1 MKKTYF
7 SMEDFNWLN
16 KDSRTFLEKDYLLPG
31 VTPEER
37 IRQISNTAE
46 RILGIE
52 GFSDKF
58 YGYMAKGFYSL
69 ATPVWMN
76 FGLDRGLP
84 ISCYGIDIQDDTFDI
99 LRATAEIGALTKMGG
114 GTAGYFG
121 KLRGRGAPIKN
132 NGVSNGAVSF
142 LLPFQT
148 TTDVITQGQA
158 RRGYFAA
165 YYPVDGPD
173 IEEFLQCRSEGNI
186 IQNIAL
192 GVCISDEWMEAVQD
206 GDKEKRKI
214 LAKIHQKRAESGF
227 PYIFFTGNVNKSKPR
242 VYKDKDLEINH
253 SQMCVT
259 GDQRVVT
266 DRGIKT
272 ALELYNEKGELNL
285 FDNEKVVKSTKMT
298 LIEKDAEVYEILLDN
313 GLTHKVTDYH
323 KIKTFVGKG
332 NKGYKFEDR
341 ECKDLRVGDKVAI
354 QTNKGIFGKGD
365 YVKEAFL
372 LGLYQSDG
380 TQSNSSL
387 HFDIWENDFDLIE
400 RIEDYI
406 EILSEKYNYKP
417 RYSCKGSRFINCN
430 TGQSSI
436 SKKRLTTQLFNNS
449 GLEFKKGNIPNW
461 IWEANEETVWSYL
474 EGLLI
479 ADGTAYLAD
488 KEKGLVKVEYAD
500 VNMEFLKDL
509 QILFNNLGLNT
520 SINLLREGG
529 ISLLPNGKG
538 GYSEYFSKPCYRL
551 SINNK
556 KALKQVE
563 KNTGFLSRKDIN
575 IYDYNEGKNSRI
587 TAKIV
592 AIRYLGE
599 EDVYC
604 VTVNSDEHHWVC
616 NGVITHNCTEILEYT
631 DEHKSFVCCLSS
643 LNLLHWDEIADTDA
657 IETLAYFLDAVYSEF
672 IEKAEGVPF
681 MEKALL
687 FAKEHRSIGI
697 GVLGWHSFL
706 QSKLIP
712 FEGLESKMLNAE
724 IFRIIDNKSLHASI
738 QLATMFG
745 EPEMLKGYGERFTTR
760 LAIAPTTS
768 SSFILG
774 QVSPSIEPLQSNY
787 FIKDLAKGKFVYRNP
802 YLKKLLKSK
811 KQDTPE
817 VWNSILLKGGSVQ
830 HLDILDSKEKS
841 VFKTFG
847 ELSQLEIVQQAAQRQ
862 KFIDQGQSLN
872 LMIHPDTSLK
882 DVNALFFE
890 AWQLGIKTLYYQ
902 RSVNMAQEVSRNL
915 MDCSSCEG

>member
-1 MKKTYF
+1 
-7 SMEDFNWLN
+7 MEDFNWLN
-16 KDSRTFLEKDYLLPG
+16 KDSRTFLEKDYLLEG

-37 IRQISNTAE
+37 IRQIADTAE
-46 RILGIE
+46 KILGIE

-121 KLRGRGAPIKN
+121 KLRGRGTPIRN

-192 GVCISDEWMEAVQD
+192 GVCISDEWMEAVEA
-206 GDKEKRKI
+206 GDKDKRKI

-227 PYIFFTGNVNKSKPR
+227 PYIFFTGNVNKNKPK

-253 SQMCVT
+253 SQM
-259 GDQRVVT
+259 
-266 DRGIKT
+266 
-272 ALELYNEKGELNL
+272 
-285 FDNEKVVKSTKMT
+285 
-298 LIEKDAEVYEILLDN
+298 
-313 GLTHKVTDYH
+313 
-323 KIKTFVGKG
+323 
-332 NKGYKFEDR
+332 
-341 ECKDLRVGDKVAI
+341 
-354 QTNKGIFGKGD
+354 
-365 YVKEAFL
+365 
-372 LGLYQSDG
+372 
-380 TQSNSSL
+380 
-387 HFDIWENDFDLIE
+387 
-400 RIEDYI
+400 
-406 EILSEKYNYKP
+406 
-417 RYSCKGSRFINCN
+417 
-430 TGQSSI
+430 
-436 SKKRLTTQLFNNS
+436 
-449 GLEFKKGNIPNW
+449 
-461 IWEANEETVWSYL
+461 
-474 EGLLI
+474 
-479 ADGTAYLAD
+479 
-488 KEKGLVKVEYAD
+488 
-500 VNMEFLKDL
+500 
-509 QILFNNLGLNT
+509 
-520 SINLLREGG
+520 
-529 ISLLPNGKG
+529 
-538 GYSEYFSKPCYRL
+538 
-551 SINNK
+551 
-556 KALKQVE
+556 
-563 KNTGFLSRKDIN
+563 
-575 IYDYNEGKNSRI
+575 
-587 TAKIV
+587 
-592 AIRYLGE
+592 
-599 EDVYC
+599 
-604 VTVNSDEHHWVC
+604 
-616 NGVITHNCTEILEYT
+616 CTEILEYT

-643 LNLLHWDEIADTDA
+643 LNLLHWDDMVQTDA
-657 IETLAYFLDAVYSEF
+657 VETLAYFLDAVYSEF
-672 IEKAEGVPF
+672 IEKAEGIPF

-724 IFRIIDNKSLHASI
+724 IFRTINDKSLIASM
-738 QLATMFG
+738 QLATLFG
-745 EPEMLKGYGERFTTR
+745 EPEMLKGYGQRFTTR

-811 KQDTPE
+811 EQDTPE

-830 HLDILDSKEKS
+830 HLEILDEKEKL

-847 ELSQLEIVQQAAQRQ
+847 EISQLEIVQQAAQRQ

-882 DVNALFFE
+882 EVNALFFE
-890 AWQLGIKTLYYQ
+890 AWTLGIKTLYYQ

-915 MDCSSCEG
+915 MECSSCEG

>member
-1 MKKTYF
+1 
-7 SMEDFNWLN
+7 MEDFNWLN
-16 KDSRTFLEKDYLLPG
+16 KDSRVFLEKDYLLPG

-37 IRQISNTAE
+37 IRQISDTAE
-46 RILGIE
+46 KILGIE

-121 KLRGRGAPIKN
+121 KLRGRGTPIRN

-192 GVCISDEWMEAVQD
+192 GVCISDEWMEAVEA
-206 GDKEKRKI
+206 GDKDKRKI

-227 PYIFFTGNVNKSKPR
+227 PYIFFTGNVNKNKPK

-253 SQMCVT
+253 SQM
-259 GDQRVVT
+259 
-266 DRGIKT
+266 
-272 ALELYNEKGELNL
+272 
-285 FDNEKVVKSTKMT
+285 
-298 LIEKDAEVYEILLDN
+298 
-313 GLTHKVTDYH
+313 
-323 KIKTFVGKG
+323 
-332 NKGYKFEDR
+332 
-341 ECKDLRVGDKVAI
+341 
-354 QTNKGIFGKGD
+354 
-365 YVKEAFL
+365 
-372 LGLYQSDG
+372 
-380 TQSNSSL
+380 
-387 HFDIWENDFDLIE
+387 
-400 RIEDYI
+400 
-406 EILSEKYNYKP
+406 
-417 RYSCKGSRFINCN
+417 
-430 TGQSSI
+430 
-436 SKKRLTTQLFNNS
+436 
-449 GLEFKKGNIPNW
+449 
-461 IWEANEETVWSYL
+461 
-474 EGLLI
+474 
-479 ADGTAYLAD
+479 
-488 KEKGLVKVEYAD
+488 
-500 VNMEFLKDL
+500 
-509 QILFNNLGLNT
+509 
-520 SINLLREGG
+520 
-529 ISLLPNGKG
+529 
-538 GYSEYFSKPCYRL
+538 
-551 SINNK
+551 
-556 KALKQVE
+556 
-563 KNTGFLSRKDIN
+563 
-575 IYDYNEGKNSRI
+575 
-587 TAKIV
+587 
-592 AIRYLGE
+592 
-599 EDVYC
+599 
-604 VTVNSDEHHWVC
+604 
-616 NGVITHNCTEILEYT
+616 CTEILEYT

-643 LNLLHWDEIADTDA
+643 LNLLHWDDMVQTDA
-657 IETLAYFLDAVYSEF
+657 VETLAYFLDAVYSEF
-672 IEKAEGVPF
+672 IEKAEGIPF

-724 IFRIIDNKSLHASI
+724 IFRTINDKSLIASM
-738 QLATMFG
+738 QLATLFG
-745 EPEMLKGYGERFTTR
+745 EPEMLKGYGQRFTTR

-811 KQDTPE
+811 EQDTPE

-830 HLDILDSKEKS
+830 HLEILDEKEKL

-847 ELSQLEIVQQAAQRQ
+847 EISQLEIVQQAAQRQ

-882 DVNALFFE
+882 EVNALFFE
-890 AWQLGIKTLYYQ
+890 AWTLGIKTLYYQ

>member
-1 MKKTYF
+1 MK
-7 SMEDFNWLN
+7 DFNWLN
-16 KDSRTFLEKDYLLPG
+16 KDSRVFLEKDYLLPG
-31 VTPEER
+31 TTPEER
-37 IRQISNTAE
+37 IRQIADTAE
-46 RILGIE
+46 NILGIK

-173 IEEFLQCRSEGNI
+173 IEEFLQCRSEGHI

-192 GVCISDEWMEAVQD
+192 GVCISDEWMESAEA
-206 GDKEKRKI
+206 GDKDKRKI

-227 PYIFFTGNVNKSKPR
+227 PYIFFTGNVNKNKPQ
-242 VYKDKDLEINH
+242 VYKDKDMEINH
-253 SQMCVT
+253 SQM
-259 GDQRVVT
+259 
-266 DRGIKT
+266 
-272 ALELYNEKGELNL
+272 
-285 FDNEKVVKSTKMT
+285 
-298 LIEKDAEVYEILLDN
+298 
-313 GLTHKVTDYH
+313 
-323 KIKTFVGKG
+323 
-332 NKGYKFEDR
+332 
-341 ECKDLRVGDKVAI
+341 
-354 QTNKGIFGKGD
+354 
-365 YVKEAFL
+365 
-372 LGLYQSDG
+372 
-380 TQSNSSL
+380 
-387 HFDIWENDFDLIE
+387 
-400 RIEDYI
+400 
-406 EILSEKYNYKP
+406 
-417 RYSCKGSRFINCN
+417 
-430 TGQSSI
+430 
-436 SKKRLTTQLFNNS
+436 
-449 GLEFKKGNIPNW
+449 
-461 IWEANEETVWSYL
+461 
-474 EGLLI
+474 
-479 ADGTAYLAD
+479 
-488 KEKGLVKVEYAD
+488 
-500 VNMEFLKDL
+500 
-509 QILFNNLGLNT
+509 
-520 SINLLREGG
+520 
-529 ISLLPNGKG
+529 
-538 GYSEYFSKPCYRL
+538 
-551 SINNK
+551 
-556 KALKQVE
+556 
-563 KNTGFLSRKDIN
+563 
-575 IYDYNEGKNSRI
+575 
-587 TAKIV
+587 
-592 AIRYLGE
+592 
-599 EDVYC
+599 
-604 VTVNSDEHHWVC
+604 
-616 NGVITHNCTEILEYT
+616 CTEILEYT

-643 LNLLHWDEIADTDA
+643 LNLLNWDEIIQTDA

-672 IEKAEGVPF
+672 IQKAEGIPF

-706 QSKLIP
+706 QSKMVP
-712 FEGLESKMLNAE
+712 FESLEAKMLNNS
-724 IFRIIDNKSLHASI
+724 IFKTIDIKTLEASKR
-738 QLATMFG
+738 LATIFG

-760 LAIAPTTS
+760 LAVAPTTS

-802 YLKKLLKSK
+802 YLKKLLKDK
-811 KQDTPE
+811 NQDTPE
-817 VWNSILLKGGSVQ
+817 VWNSILIKGGSVQ
-830 HLDILDSKEKS
+830 HLDILDEVEKS

-847 ELSQLEIVQQAAQRQ
+847 EISQLEVVQQAAQRQ

-872 LMIHPDTSLK
+872 LMVHPDTSLK

-890 AWQLGIKTLYYQ
+890 SWKLGIKTLYYQ

-915 MDCSSCEG
+915 MSCSSCEA

>member
-1 MKKTYF
+1 
-7 SMEDFNWLN
+7 MEDFNWLN
-16 KDSRTFLEKDYLLPG
+16 KDSRTFLEKDYLLEG

-37 IRQISNTAE
+37 IRQISDTAE
-46 RILGIE
+46 KILGIE

-121 KLRGRGAPIKN
+121 KLRGRGTPIRN

-192 GVCISDEWMEAVQD
+192 GVCISDEWMEAVEA
-206 GDKEKRKI
+206 GDKDKRKI

-227 PYIFFTGNVNKSKPR
+227 PYIFFTGNVNKNKPK

-253 SQMCVT
+253 SQM
-259 GDQRVVT
+259 
-266 DRGIKT
+266 
-272 ALELYNEKGELNL
+272 
-285 FDNEKVVKSTKMT
+285 
-298 LIEKDAEVYEILLDN
+298 
-313 GLTHKVTDYH
+313 
-323 KIKTFVGKG
+323 
-332 NKGYKFEDR
+332 
-341 ECKDLRVGDKVAI
+341 
-354 QTNKGIFGKGD
+354 
-365 YVKEAFL
+365 
-372 LGLYQSDG
+372 
-380 TQSNSSL
+380 
-387 HFDIWENDFDLIE
+387 
-400 RIEDYI
+400 
-406 EILSEKYNYKP
+406 
-417 RYSCKGSRFINCN
+417 
-430 TGQSSI
+430 
-436 SKKRLTTQLFNNS
+436 
-449 GLEFKKGNIPNW
+449 
-461 IWEANEETVWSYL
+461 
-474 EGLLI
+474 
-479 ADGTAYLAD
+479 
-488 KEKGLVKVEYAD
+488 
-500 VNMEFLKDL
+500 
-509 QILFNNLGLNT
+509 
-520 SINLLREGG
+520 
-529 ISLLPNGKG
+529 
-538 GYSEYFSKPCYRL
+538 
-551 SINNK
+551 
-556 KALKQVE
+556 
-563 KNTGFLSRKDIN
+563 
-575 IYDYNEGKNSRI
+575 
-587 TAKIV
+587 
-592 AIRYLGE
+592 
-599 EDVYC
+599 
-604 VTVNSDEHHWVC
+604 
-616 NGVITHNCTEILEYT
+616 CTEILEYT

-643 LNLLHWDEIADTDA
+643 LNLLHWDDMVQTDA
-657 IETLAYFLDAVYSEF
+657 VETLAYFLDAVYSEF
-672 IEKAEGVPF
+672 IEKAEGIPF

-724 IFRIIDNKSLHASI
+724 IFRTINDKSLIASM
-738 QLATMFG
+738 QLATLFG
-745 EPEMLKGYGERFTTR
+745 EPEMLKGYGQRFTTR

-811 KQDTPE
+811 EQDTPE

-830 HLDILDSKEKS
+830 HLEILDEKEKL

-847 ELSQLEIVQQAAQRQ
+847 EISQLEIVQQAAQRQ

-882 DVNALFFE
+882 EVNALFFE
-890 AWQLGIKTLYYQ
+890 AWTLGIKTLYYQ

>member
-1 MKKTYF
+1 MT
-7 SMEDFNWLN
+7 DFNWLN

-31 VTPEER
+31 VTPEDR
-37 IRQISNTAE
+37 IREIGDTAE
-46 RILGIE
+46 KRLGIA

-173 IEEFLQCRSEGNI
+173 IEEFLQCRNEGNI

-192 GVCISDEWMEAVQD
+192 GVCISDEWMESAEA
-206 GDKEKRKI
+206 GDKDKRKI

-242 VYKDKDLEINH
+242 VYKDKGMEINH
-253 SQMCVT
+253 SQM
-259 GDQRVVT
+259 
-266 DRGIKT
+266 
-272 ALELYNEKGELNL
+272 
-285 FDNEKVVKSTKMT
+285 
-298 LIEKDAEVYEILLDN
+298 
-313 GLTHKVTDYH
+313 
-323 KIKTFVGKG
+323 
-332 NKGYKFEDR
+332 
-341 ECKDLRVGDKVAI
+341 
-354 QTNKGIFGKGD
+354 
-365 YVKEAFL
+365 
-372 LGLYQSDG
+372 
-380 TQSNSSL
+380 
-387 HFDIWENDFDLIE
+387 
-400 RIEDYI
+400 
-406 EILSEKYNYKP
+406 
-417 RYSCKGSRFINCN
+417 
-430 TGQSSI
+430 
-436 SKKRLTTQLFNNS
+436 
-449 GLEFKKGNIPNW
+449 
-461 IWEANEETVWSYL
+461 
-474 EGLLI
+474 
-479 ADGTAYLAD
+479 
-488 KEKGLVKVEYAD
+488 
-500 VNMEFLKDL
+500 
-509 QILFNNLGLNT
+509 
-520 SINLLREGG
+520 
-529 ISLLPNGKG
+529 
-538 GYSEYFSKPCYRL
+538 
-551 SINNK
+551 
-556 KALKQVE
+556 
-563 KNTGFLSRKDIN
+563 
-575 IYDYNEGKNSRI
+575 
-587 TAKIV
+587 
-592 AIRYLGE
+592 
-599 EDVYC
+599 
-604 VTVNSDEHHWVC
+604 
-616 NGVITHNCTEILEYT
+616 CTEILEYT

-643 LNLLHWDEIADTDA
+643 LNLLHWEEIVDTDA

-672 IEKAEGVPF
+672 IEKAESIPF

-706 QSKLIP
+706 QSKMVP
-712 FEGLESKMLNAE
+712 FEGLESKLWNAE
-724 IFRIIDNKSLHASI
+724 IFRTINDKSLIASM
-738 QLATMFG
+738 QLATLFG
-745 EPEMLKGYGERFTTR
+745 EPEMLKGYGQRFTTR

-802 YLKKLLKSK
+802 YLKKLLQYLH
-811 KQDTPE
+811 QDTPE

-830 HLDILDSKEKS
+830 HLDILDSKEKA

-847 ELSQLEIVQQAAQRQ
+847 EISQLEIVQQAAQRQ

-890 AWQLGIKTLYYQ
+890 AWKLGIKTLYYQ
-902 RSVNMAQEVSRNL
+902 RSVNMAQQVSRDL
-915 MDCSSCEG
+915 MECSSCEG

>member
-1 MKKTYF
+1 
-7 SMEDFNWLN
+7 MEDFNWLN
-16 KDSRTFLEKDYLLPG
+16 KDSRAFLEKDYLLEG

-37 IRQISNTAE
+37 IRQISDTAE
-46 RILGIE
+46 NILGIE

-58 YGYMAKGFYSL
+58 YNYMAKGFYSL

-84 ISCYGIDIQDDTFDI
+84 ISCYGIDIQDDTMDI

-121 KLRGRGAPIKN
+121 KLRERGAPIRN

-165 YYPVDGPD
+165 YLPVEHPD
-173 IEEFLQCRSEGNI
+173 IEEFLQCRNEGHI

-192 GVCISDEWMEAVQD
+192 GVCISDEWMESAEA
-206 GDKEKRKI
+206 GDKDKRKI

-227 PYIFFTGNVNKSKPR
+227 PYIFFTGNVNKNKPR
-242 VYKDKDLEINH
+242 VYKDKEMDINH
-253 SQMCVT
+253 SQM
-259 GDQRVVT
+259 
-266 DRGIKT
+266 
-272 ALELYNEKGELNL
+272 
-285 FDNEKVVKSTKMT
+285 
-298 LIEKDAEVYEILLDN
+298 
-313 GLTHKVTDYH
+313 
-323 KIKTFVGKG
+323 
-332 NKGYKFEDR
+332 
-341 ECKDLRVGDKVAI
+341 
-354 QTNKGIFGKGD
+354 
-365 YVKEAFL
+365 
-372 LGLYQSDG
+372 
-380 TQSNSSL
+380 
-387 HFDIWENDFDLIE
+387 
-400 RIEDYI
+400 
-406 EILSEKYNYKP
+406 
-417 RYSCKGSRFINCN
+417 
-430 TGQSSI
+430 
-436 SKKRLTTQLFNNS
+436 
-449 GLEFKKGNIPNW
+449 
-461 IWEANEETVWSYL
+461 
-474 EGLLI
+474 
-479 ADGTAYLAD
+479 
-488 KEKGLVKVEYAD
+488 
-500 VNMEFLKDL
+500 
-509 QILFNNLGLNT
+509 
-520 SINLLREGG
+520 
-529 ISLLPNGKG
+529 
-538 GYSEYFSKPCYRL
+538 
-551 SINNK
+551 
-556 KALKQVE
+556 
-563 KNTGFLSRKDIN
+563 
-575 IYDYNEGKNSRI
+575 
-587 TAKIV
+587 
-592 AIRYLGE
+592 
-599 EDVYC
+599 
-604 VTVNSDEHHWVC
+604 
-616 NGVITHNCTEILEYT
+616 CTEILEYT

-643 LNLLHWDEIADTDA
+643 LNLLHWDDIVQTDA
-657 IETLAYFLDAVYSEF
+657 VETLAYFLDAVYSEF
-672 IEKAEGVPF
+672 IQKAEGIPF

-697 GVLGWHSFL
+697 GVLGWHSLL

-724 IFRIIDNKSLHASI
+724 IFRTINDKSLIASM

-745 EPEMLKGYGERFTTR
+745 EPEMLKGYGQRFTTR

-802 YLKKLLKSK
+802 YLKKLLKDK
-811 KQDTPE
+811 EQDTPE

-830 HLDILDSKEKS
+830 HLDILDEKEKL

-847 ELSQLEIVQQAAQRQ
+847 EISQLEIVQQAAQRQ

-882 DVNALFFE
+882 EVNALFFE
-890 AWQLGIKTLYYQ
+890 SWKLGIKTLYYQ

>member
-1 MKKTYF
+1 MG
-7 SMEDFNWLN
+7 DFNWLN
-16 KDSRTFLEKDYLLPG
+16 KDSRVFLEKDYLLSG
-31 VTPEER
+31 FTPEER
-37 IRQISNTAE
+37 IREIADTAE
-46 RILGIE
+46 RRLGIE

-58 YGYMAKGFYSL
+58 YGYMSKGFYSL

-165 YYPVDGPD
+165 YYPADGPD
-173 IEEFLQCRSEGNI
+173 IEEFLQCRNEGNI

-192 GVCISDEWMEAVQD
+192 GVCISDEWMEAVEA

-242 VYKDKDLEINH
+242 VYKDKGMEINH
-253 SQMCVT
+253 SQM
-259 GDQRVVT
+259 
-266 DRGIKT
+266 
-272 ALELYNEKGELNL
+272 
-285 FDNEKVVKSTKMT
+285 
-298 LIEKDAEVYEILLDN
+298 
-313 GLTHKVTDYH
+313 
-323 KIKTFVGKG
+323 
-332 NKGYKFEDR
+332 
-341 ECKDLRVGDKVAI
+341 
-354 QTNKGIFGKGD
+354 
-365 YVKEAFL
+365 
-372 LGLYQSDG
+372 
-380 TQSNSSL
+380 
-387 HFDIWENDFDLIE
+387 
-400 RIEDYI
+400 
-406 EILSEKYNYKP
+406 
-417 RYSCKGSRFINCN
+417 
-430 TGQSSI
+430 
-436 SKKRLTTQLFNNS
+436 
-449 GLEFKKGNIPNW
+449 
-461 IWEANEETVWSYL
+461 
-474 EGLLI
+474 
-479 ADGTAYLAD
+479 
-488 KEKGLVKVEYAD
+488 
-500 VNMEFLKDL
+500 
-509 QILFNNLGLNT
+509 
-520 SINLLREGG
+520 
-529 ISLLPNGKG
+529 
-538 GYSEYFSKPCYRL
+538 
-551 SINNK
+551 
-556 KALKQVE
+556 
-563 KNTGFLSRKDIN
+563 
-575 IYDYNEGKNSRI
+575 
-587 TAKIV
+587 
-592 AIRYLGE
+592 
-599 EDVYC
+599 
-604 VTVNSDEHHWVC
+604 
-616 NGVITHNCTEILEYT
+616 CTEILEYT
-631 DEHKSFVCCLSS
+631 DELKSFVCCLSS
-643 LNLLHWDEIADTDA
+643 LNLLHWEEIVDTDA

-672 IEKAEGVPF
+672 IEKAEGIPF

-706 QSKLIP
+706 QSKMIP
-712 FEGLESKMLNAE
+712 FEGLESKLWNAE
-724 IFRIIDNKSLHASI
+724 IFRTINDKSLIASM
-738 QLATMFG
+738 QLATLFG
-745 EPEMLKGYGERFTTR
+745 EPEMLKGYGQRFTTR

-811 KQDTPE
+811 EQDTPE

-830 HLDILDSKEKS
+830 HLEILDEKEKL

-847 ELSQLEIVQQAAQRQ
+847 EISQLEIVQQAAQRQ

-882 DVNALFFE
+882 EVNALFFE
-890 AWQLGIKTLYYQ
+890 AWTLGIKTLYYQ

>member
-1 MKKTYF
+1 MK
-7 SMEDFNWLN
+7 DFNWLN
-16 KDSRTFLEKDYLLPG
+16 KDSRAFLEKDYLLPG

-37 IRQISNTAE
+37 IRQIADTAE
-46 RILGIE
+46 NILGIK

-173 IEEFLQCRSEGNI
+173 IEEFLQCRSEGHI

-192 GVCISDEWMEAVQD
+192 GVCISDEWMESAEA
-206 GDKEKRKI
+206 GDKDKRKI

-227 PYIFFTGNVNKSKPR
+227 PYIFFTGNVNKNKPQ
-242 VYKDKDLEINH
+242 VYKDKDMEINH
-253 SQMCVT
+253 SQM
-259 GDQRVVT
+259 
-266 DRGIKT
+266 
-272 ALELYNEKGELNL
+272 
-285 FDNEKVVKSTKMT
+285 
-298 LIEKDAEVYEILLDN
+298 
-313 GLTHKVTDYH
+313 
-323 KIKTFVGKG
+323 
-332 NKGYKFEDR
+332 
-341 ECKDLRVGDKVAI
+341 
-354 QTNKGIFGKGD
+354 
-365 YVKEAFL
+365 
-372 LGLYQSDG
+372 
-380 TQSNSSL
+380 
-387 HFDIWENDFDLIE
+387 
-400 RIEDYI
+400 
-406 EILSEKYNYKP
+406 
-417 RYSCKGSRFINCN
+417 
-430 TGQSSI
+430 
-436 SKKRLTTQLFNNS
+436 
-449 GLEFKKGNIPNW
+449 
-461 IWEANEETVWSYL
+461 
-474 EGLLI
+474 
-479 ADGTAYLAD
+479 
-488 KEKGLVKVEYAD
+488 
-500 VNMEFLKDL
+500 
-509 QILFNNLGLNT
+509 
-520 SINLLREGG
+520 
-529 ISLLPNGKG
+529 
-538 GYSEYFSKPCYRL
+538 
-551 SINNK
+551 
-556 KALKQVE
+556 
-563 KNTGFLSRKDIN
+563 
-575 IYDYNEGKNSRI
+575 
-587 TAKIV
+587 
-592 AIRYLGE
+592 
-599 EDVYC
+599 
-604 VTVNSDEHHWVC
+604 
-616 NGVITHNCTEILEYT
+616 CTEILEYT

-643 LNLLHWDEIADTDA
+643 LNLLNWDEIIQTDA

-672 IEKAEGVPF
+672 IQKAEGIPF

-706 QSKLIP
+706 QSKMVP
-712 FEGLESKMLNAE
+712 FESLEAKMLNNS
-724 IFRIIDNKSLHASI
+724 IFKTIDIKTLEASKR
-738 QLATMFG
+738 LATIFG

-760 LAIAPTTS
+760 LAVAPTTS

-802 YLKKLLKSK
+802 YLKKLLKDK
-811 KQDTPE
+811 NQDTPE
-817 VWNSILLKGGSVQ
+817 VWNSILIKGGSVQ
-830 HLDILDSKEKS
+830 HLDILDEVEKS

-847 ELSQLEIVQQAAQRQ
+847 EISQLEVVQQAAQRQ

-872 LMIHPDTSLK
+872 LMVHPDTSLK

-890 AWQLGIKTLYYQ
+890 SWKLGIKTLYYQ

-915 MDCSSCEG
+915 MSCSSCEA

>member
-1 MKKTYF
+1 
-7 SMEDFNWLN
+7 MEDFNWLN
-16 KDSRTFLEKDYLLPG
+16 KDSRVFLEKDYLLPG

-37 IRQISNTAE
+37 IRQISDTAE
-46 RILGIE
+46 KILGIE

-121 KLRGRGAPIKN
+121 KLRGRGTPIKN

-192 GVCISDEWMEAVQD
+192 GVCISDESMEAVEA
-206 GDKEKRKI
+206 GDKDKRKI

-227 PYIFFTGNVNKSKPR
+227 PYIFFTGNVNKNKPK

-253 SQMCVT
+253 SQM
-259 GDQRVVT
+259 
-266 DRGIKT
+266 
-272 ALELYNEKGELNL
+272 
-285 FDNEKVVKSTKMT
+285 
-298 LIEKDAEVYEILLDN
+298 
-313 GLTHKVTDYH
+313 
-323 KIKTFVGKG
+323 
-332 NKGYKFEDR
+332 
-341 ECKDLRVGDKVAI
+341 
-354 QTNKGIFGKGD
+354 
-365 YVKEAFL
+365 
-372 LGLYQSDG
+372 
-380 TQSNSSL
+380 
-387 HFDIWENDFDLIE
+387 
-400 RIEDYI
+400 
-406 EILSEKYNYKP
+406 
-417 RYSCKGSRFINCN
+417 
-430 TGQSSI
+430 
-436 SKKRLTTQLFNNS
+436 
-449 GLEFKKGNIPNW
+449 
-461 IWEANEETVWSYL
+461 
-474 EGLLI
+474 
-479 ADGTAYLAD
+479 
-488 KEKGLVKVEYAD
+488 
-500 VNMEFLKDL
+500 
-509 QILFNNLGLNT
+509 
-520 SINLLREGG
+520 
-529 ISLLPNGKG
+529 
-538 GYSEYFSKPCYRL
+538 
-551 SINNK
+551 
-556 KALKQVE
+556 
-563 KNTGFLSRKDIN
+563 
-575 IYDYNEGKNSRI
+575 
-587 TAKIV
+587 
-592 AIRYLGE
+592 
-599 EDVYC
+599 
-604 VTVNSDEHHWVC
+604 
-616 NGVITHNCTEILEYT
+616 CTEILEYT

-643 LNLLHWDEIADTDA
+643 LNLLHWDDMVQTDA
-657 IETLAYFLDAVYSEF
+657 VETLAYFLDAVYSEF
-672 IEKAEGVPF
+672 IEKAEGIPF

-724 IFRIIDNKSLHASI
+724 IFRTINDKSLIASM
-738 QLATMFG
+738 QLATLFG
-745 EPEMLKGYGERFTTR
+745 EPEMLKGYGQRFTTR

-811 KQDTPE
+811 EQDTPE

-830 HLDILDSKEKS
+830 HLEILDEKEKL

-847 ELSQLEIVQQAAQRQ
+847 EISQLEIVQQAAQRQ

-882 DVNALFFE
+882 EVNALFFE
-890 AWQLGIKTLYYQ
+890 AWTLGIKTLYYQ

-915 MDCSSCEG
+915 MECSSCEG